1 MQSVELGAVADQ
13 DQSQRPLD
21 LFLIFAGANI
31 VATTLQIGAWV
42 AGLPF
47 SNAMFIIALG
57 AVAGAWLVAALA
69 PIGSRLRV
77 PSIVATRAVLG
88 FQGAQVLAL
97 LLFLTNFA
105 WIADNNVIAAS
116 IVARLVSGP
125 SATGTALLAIV
136 IGLAA
141 MFTVLGGPRAVG
153 LADRFAVPTLFLS
166 GVAMTI
172 ACLRIPLPEPA
183 QTSASFMDHVRAFD
197 VPFGY
202 QTTWLL
208 MFADYSRYSRSP
220 RKASWAVFGGLGITA
235 LWFIPLGL
243 ISSLI
248 SGSQDPGAMVFGLG
262 LGWWGGALL
271 LLGTLTTNFVNI
283 YMSALALKSLR
294 PETSDRAAI
303 WLIGGVGAAM
313 SVMDKLLIDQF
324 ANLIA
329 LLAGIFVP
337 IGAILIAHF
346 LILKRRH
353 TPGDLYPSSDG
364 RAPRVGLWSA
374 PGMTAWIVGAAV
386 FYLAAYPPPA
396 LHLPAIGGT
405 VPSFLIAL
413 AIYLMV
419 SRTAQ
424 TNSQ

>member
-13 DQSQRPLD
+13 DQIQRPLD

-47 SNAMFIIALG
+47 SNAMVVIALG

-88 FQGAQVLAL
+88 FQGAQILAL

-125 SATGTALLAIV
+125 SADHMALWAV
-136 IGLAA
+136 AIGLVATL
-141 MFTVLGGPRAVG
+141 TVLGGPRAVG
-153 LADRFAVPTLFLS
+153 FADRFAVPTLFLS
-166 GVAMTI
+166 GIAMTI
-172 ACLRIPLPEPA
+172 ACLRMPWPTA
-183 QTSASFMDHVRAFD
+183 AATSATFMDHVRAFD

-220 RKASWAVFGGLGITA
+220 RQASWAVFGGLGVTA
-235 LWFIPLGL
+235 LWFIPLGFVA
-243 ISSLI
+243 SLI
-248 SGSQDPGAMVFGLG
+248 SATQDPGAMVFGLG

-294 PETSDRAAI
+294 PEIRDRSAI
-303 WLIGGVGAAM
+303 WLIGGIGAAM
-313 SVMDKLLIDQF
+313 SVMNKLLIDQF
-324 ANLIA
+324 ANLIG

-346 LILKRRH
+346 LIRKRHH
-353 TPGDLYPSSDG
+353 TAAELYPPAG
-364 RAPRVGLWSA
+364 GGAPKVGVWSA
-374 PGMTAWIVGAAV
+374 AGMTAWIIGAGV
-386 FYLAAYPPPA
+386 FYLAAYPPAA
-396 LHLPAIGGT
+396 LPISAIGGT
-405 VPSFLIAL
+405 VPSFVISM
-413 AIYLMV
+413 AIYLAA
-419 SRTAQ
+419 SRSPRPD
-424 TNSQ
+424 SQ